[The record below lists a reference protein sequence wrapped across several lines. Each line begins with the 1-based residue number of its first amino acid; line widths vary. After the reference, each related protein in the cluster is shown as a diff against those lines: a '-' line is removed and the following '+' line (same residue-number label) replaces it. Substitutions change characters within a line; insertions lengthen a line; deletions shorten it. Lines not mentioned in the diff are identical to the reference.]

1 MAHWILKTEPNCYS
15 FENLEKD
22 KVTCWD
28 GVRNFQARNN
38 LQTMKIGDTCLI
50 YHSVGPKEIV
60 GVAKVVKEA
69 YVDPTS
75 KDSRFVAVDLTP
87 VSRLKTPVSLALMK
101 EQAALAKL
109 SLIKQSRLSVCP
121 ITESEWKCIIQLGA

>member
-1 MAHWILKTEPNCYS
+1 MTHWILKTEPNCYS
-15 FENLEKD
+15 FEDLQAD

-38 LQTMKIGDTCLI
+38 LQAMKKGDTCFI

-60 GVAKVVKEA
+60 GIAKVVKEA

-75 KDSRFVAVDLTP
+75 KDTRFLAVDVAPISKLKVAVP
-87 VSRLKTPVSLALMK
+87 LALMK
-101 EQAALAKL
+101 QQAALADL

-121 ITESEWKCIIQLGA
+121 ITNAEWDCISKLGA